1 MKKTVEVIDFLHPM
15 LPDHQA
21 RYTMGVGLRP
31 QDLIDVSERGI
42 DVYDCVAP
50 TRNARHGTLYCG
62 EIKIKDDWLAFEPLE
77 DKNGSLSIKK
87 GKYAKDD
94 KPIMPNCTCYTCKHF
109 TRSYLHYLQK
119 QKSMA
124 YCQYACIHNIHVMHE
139 VCARM
144 REVILRA

>member
-1 MKKTVEVIDFLHPM
+1 
-15 LPDHQA
+15 
-21 RYTMGVGLRP
+21 MGVGLRP

-62 EIKIKDDWLAFEPLE
+62 EVSIKEDWLSFEPLE

-94 KPIMPNCTCYTCKHF
+94 RPIMPNCTCYTCKNF
-109 TRSYLHYLQK
+109 SRSYLHYLQK

-124 YCQYACIHNIHVMHE
+124 YCQFACIHNIHVMHE

-144 REVILRA
+144 REVILKSD